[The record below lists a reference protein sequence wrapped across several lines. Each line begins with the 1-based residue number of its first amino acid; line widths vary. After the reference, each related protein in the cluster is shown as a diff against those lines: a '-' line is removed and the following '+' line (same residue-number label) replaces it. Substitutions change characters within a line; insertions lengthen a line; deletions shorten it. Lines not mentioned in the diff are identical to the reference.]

1 MRVVCT
7 STPEGRVYRFYRS
20 SEDFTR
26 ALKPLVPFLLASQAD
41 VIVGNDDDDVKLL
54 LRVGPI
60 RGEDEAMLVSLIAP
74 HLTCQCN
81 PAQEPGATERSG

>member
-1 MRVVCT
+1 MQVVCT
-7 STPEGRVYRFYRS
+7 STPEGRVYRFYRT

-41 VIVGNDDDDVKLL
+41 VIVGNDADDVKLL

-60 RGEDEAMLVSLIAP
+60 LGQDEAMLVSLIAP
-74 HLTCQCN
+74 HLTCRCD
-81 PAQEPGATERSG
+81 PARALV

>member
-1 MRVVCT
+1 MQVVCT
-7 STPEGRVYRFYRS
+7 STPEGRVYRFYRT

-41 VIVGNDDDDVKLL
+41 VIVGNDDGDAKLL

-60 RGEDEAMLVSLIAP
+60 AGQDEAMLLSLVAP
-74 HLTCQCN
+74 HLTCRCD
-81 PAQEPGATERSG
+81 PAQAFV